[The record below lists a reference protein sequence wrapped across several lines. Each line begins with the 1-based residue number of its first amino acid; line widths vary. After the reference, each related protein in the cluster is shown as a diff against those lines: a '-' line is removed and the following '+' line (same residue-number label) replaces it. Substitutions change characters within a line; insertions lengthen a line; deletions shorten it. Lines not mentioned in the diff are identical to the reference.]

1 VSDGPHRFRNYV
13 RGRTVEV
20 SAFGNS
26 VPVSALAAK
35 PFALLVLCLP
45 LLPLVTHAQ
54 VPAPF
59 PGAPANL
66 TTLQVQTKAEEVFE
80 RGNYERAYF
89 IYREL
94 VPIGDKYSQY
104 MVGYMYLTGKGVPE
118 DRVLASAWY
127 RLAAERD
134 TPEFVKARDELM
146 DTLTSE
152 QRAVSDRQFVD
163 LRKEFGDLK
172 LLMNAIRSDYQILK
186 SRTGS
191 KLGGSDSSPMT
202 VIDSRRMGAEATGA
216 DFYGRI
222 ERRIEERLD
231 YISRHTDIE
240 IVDLNPHT
248 LDINRLEAQVDRS
261 LESP

>member
-1 VSDGPHRFRNYV
+1 MVAAPERIRNYV
-13 RGRTVEV
+13 RGWTVERI
-20 SAFGNS
+20 AFGNS
-26 VPVSALAAK
+26 IPVSSLAAK
-35 PFALLVLCLP
+35 PLALLALILSLQP
-45 LLPLVTHAQ
+45 LASDAQ

-94 VPIGDKYSQY
+94 ATIGDKYSQY
-104 MVGYMYLTGKGVPE
+104 MVGYMHLAGKGVPE
-118 DRVLASAWY
+118 DKVLASAWY

-146 DTLTSE
+146 YTLTSE
-152 QRAVSDRQFVD
+152 QRAVSDKQFVD
-163 LRKEFGDLK
+163 LKKQLGDLR
-172 LLMNAIRSDYQILK
+172 LLMNAVRSDYQILK
-186 SRTGS
+186 TRTGS

-202 VIDSRRMGAEATGA
+202 VIDSRRMGASETGA

-222 ERRIEERLD
+222 ERRMEERLD
-231 YISRHTDIE
+231 YIARHTDIE
-240 IVDLNPHT
+240 IIDPDPHS
-248 LDINRLEAQVDRS
+248 LDINQLEAQVERS